1 MPRRVSKKS
10 NCTYLRRD
18 GTICGVSC
26 FGEVCYNHS
35 GSTHHNP
42 CRGCGR
48 GTASI
53 TGFCSQGICE
63 ISQQAI
69 QKKTLRMRRAADN
82 QQELTVEKKSES
94 IVLPIEIN
102 AFGILDDISID
113 ALVSDLL
120 AI

>member
-1 MPRRVSKKS
+1 
-10 NCTYLRRD
+10 
-18 GTICGVSC
+18 
-26 FGEVCYNHS
+26 
-35 GSTHHNP
+35 
-42 CRGCGR
+42 
-48 GTASI
+48 
-53 TGFCSQGICE
+53 
-63 ISQQAI
+63 
-69 QKKTLRMRRAADN
+69 MRRAADN